1 MTDVY
6 QKYMHRIAI
15 AITTRLQDQGK
26 GLIMLPMNP
35 LPILFPSKPFFF
47 LRKWQYPQAQPVTP
61 QQRSA
66 SPDRLIISS
75 IPSQALLN
83 ISTIR
88 QKSSIPSRERVID
101 TNVSNQ
107 QMGIYFP
114 QQSPQAEL
122 LIRITHSLHP
132 FTAYACIQHSHLFQ
146 HNTKHLMHHDIA

>member
-35 LPILFPSKPFFF
+35 LPILFPSKPIFP
-47 LRKWQYPQAQPVTP
+47 RRNWQYSPTQPATP

-66 SPDRLIISS
+66 SSDRLIISS
-75 IPSQALLN
+75 ILSQDLWN

-88 QKSSIPSRERVID
+88 QNQEPPAEKGSSLQISPISRWGFIFPSRVPKQ
-101 TNVSNQ
+101 NFS
-107 QMGIYFP
+107 
-114 QQSPQAEL
+114 
-122 LIRITHSLHP
+122 
-132 FTAYACIQHSHLFQ
+132 YA
-146 HNTKHLMHHDIA
+146 

>member
-35 LPILFPSKPFFF
+35 LPILFPSKPVFFF

-107 QMGIYFP
+107 
-114 QQSPQAEL
+114 
-122 LIRITHSLHP
+122 
-132 FTAYACIQHSHLFQ
+132 
-146 HNTKHLMHHDIA
+146 